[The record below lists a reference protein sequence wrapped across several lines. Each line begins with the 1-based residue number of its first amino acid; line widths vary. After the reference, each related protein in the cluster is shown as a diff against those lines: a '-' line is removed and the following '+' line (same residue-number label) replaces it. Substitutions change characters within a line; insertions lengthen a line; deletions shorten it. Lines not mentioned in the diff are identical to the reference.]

1 MIVEVSVVP
10 GRAKAAMVAVEYD
23 EFGAARAEHI
33 RARLFAD
40 LMTDLGLDT
49 NWRGG
54 SPVSG
59 SEQPQC
65 RMLTARAIT
74 RSDVTRAA
82 TLSTLIRN
90 LAREESG
97 MVSVGLKA
105 VELVTDT

>member
-1 MIVEVSVVP
+1 MSVA
-10 GRAKAAMVAVEYD
+10 GRDRLPRQSQARSPFGDAPLVDPTPARHHCPAVNTSSAEEYA
-23 EFGAARAEHI
+23 GSAS
-33 RARLFAD
+33 
-40 LMTDLGLDT
+40 
-49 NWRGG
+49 RG
-54 SPVSG
+54 SLVSG
-59 SEQPQC
+59 PEQLQC